1 MGTHDRI
8 VAAIT
13 AGDAMELGRVLEI
26 AGAGAKVSL
35 DGHMMGM
42 VRKANGLGAPP
53 GSIGSHVKIRV
64 NNRWVLG
71 QIRSLH
77 LAQADSDLVMGTIA
91 FVGKGSDANAR
102 LGTSLASKQ
111 Y

>member
-35 DGHMMGM
+35 DGHMMSM

-53 GSIGSHVKIRV
+53 GSIGSHVKVRV

-77 LAQADSDLVMGTIA
+77 LAQADSDLVLGTID
-91 FVGKGSDANAR
+91 FVGEGSDVNDR
-102 LGTSLASKQ
+102 LDNSGAA
-111 Y
+111 